1 MAIQALSRMSG
12 NNEMAA
18 KNQCYLLDKDV
29 KLYAFLYNCSIC
41 ISSLTCHQVFI
52 LDKMDRRSDGF
63 MRLLYWRHN
72 FSRFFFLVSKENK
85 EMLFMING
93 YLSICV

>member
-29 KLYAFLYNCSIC
+29 KHYTFLYDCSIC
-41 ISSLTCHQVFI
+41 DIF
-52 LDKMDRRSDGF
+52 SDMPSG
-63 MRLLYWRHN
+63 LYP
-72 FSRFFFLVSKENK
+72 
-85 EMLFMING
+85 
-93 YLSICV
+93 